1 MKHLYLSAAFAALA
15 TASPAFAGADHDD
28 IVVTAPLEGSRI
40 ESAQGATI
48 LRRDDILQ
56 NLNGGLGDTLA
67 GQPGISTTFFGAGA
81 SRPIIRGLGEDRVR
95 VLENGIGAIDASTA
109 SPDHAVTADGLD
121 ASRIEILRGGAA
133 LAYGGNA
140 VGGVVN
146 VIDESIPTRSRGK
159 VYGDALASYSTVNE
173 GAQGAIKLGAE
184 AGGFAFTLSGSAR
197 ETNDYDI
204 PGNTNSDGAGTEGF
218 APNSFT
224 SLRTAGIGASRIGD
238 WGYAG
243 LAVKNIKNKYGLP
256 PEGPGEAGGR
266 IEMEQ
271 TRIESRGDLKVDLG
285 FFNRLDYGFQHSDYE
300 HTEFES
306 DGAAGTRF
314 ESKGWEGRVEAHH
327 GDGKLKGAIGLQ
339 YSDVDFAAFGE
350 EAFIT
355 PTNTKDVGLFV
366 IERWD
371 NGGWGLEGGARYE
384 RRELDNETAGKRT
397 FDSGSASGSVF
408 LRPLDG
414 LFVSATAAYTQRA
427 PTQIELFSDGPH
439 LATANYEIGDS
450 SMKQEKAFSIELST
464 RYDKGPWSVELNVFN
479 AEFEDYIALLNR
491 GDFFW
496 LNEDLELSGFAA
508 VEDDP
513 SITADSEV
521 LPVFAFSQR
530 DATFTGGEFS
540 VKRDLFEAASFKVSG
555 DAQISIVNASFDGG
569 GKVPRIPPRFMTFGV
584 TAESVKWTGR
594 VEVQDFAKQSDVAD
608 FETTTDGY
616 TFLNAS
622 LAFRPFGEEKDL
634 TLRID
639 GRNLG
644 DEEGRVHSS
653 FLKND
658 LPLPGRDIRFTI
670 ASSF

>member
-1 MKHLYLSAAFAALA
+1 MKHFYLSAAFAALA
-15 TASPAFAGADHDD
+15 TVSPAFAGADHDD

-48 LRRDDILQ
+48 LRRDDIVQ

-121 ASRIEILRGGAA
+121 ASRIEILRGAAA

-184 AGGFAFTLSGSAR
+184 AGGFALTLSGSAR

-243 LAVKNIKNKYGLP
+243 LAVKNIKNEYGLP

-271 TRIESRGDLKVDLG
+271 TRIESRGDFKVDLG

-339 YSDVDFAAFGE
+339 YSDVDFAAFGD

-408 LRPLDG
+408 VRPLDG

-450 SMKQEKAFSIELST
+450 STKQEKAFSIELST

-513 SITADSEV
+513 TIPADSEV

-530 DATFTGGEFS
+530 DARFTGGEFS
-540 VKRDLFEAASFKVSG
+540 VKRDLFETGSFKVSG

-584 TAESVKWTGR
+584 TAASVKWTGR

-644 DEEGRVHSS
+644 DEEGRVHAS